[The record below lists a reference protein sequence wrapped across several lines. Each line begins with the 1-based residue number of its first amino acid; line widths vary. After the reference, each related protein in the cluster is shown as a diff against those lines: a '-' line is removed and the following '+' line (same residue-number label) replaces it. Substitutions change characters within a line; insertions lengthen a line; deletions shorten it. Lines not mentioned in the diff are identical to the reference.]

1 MKPFVR
7 TLLIL
12 LVLLLSP
19 RPAHAYLDPGA
30 GSVLLQILLGGV
42 AGLLVVIRLWW
53 RNLLAFF
60 GLESKNE
67 PEKGSAES
75 KSPDP

>member
-7 TLLIL
+7 ILLIV

-19 RPAHAYLDPGA
+19 HPAHAYLDPGA

-42 AGLLVVIRLWW
+42 AGLLVMIRLWW
-53 RNLLAFF
+53 RNLLALF

-67 PEKGSAES
+67 SEKSADES
-75 KSPDP
+75 KSTDP

>member
-1 MKPFVR
+1 MK
-7 TLLIL
+7 L
-12 LVLLLSP
+12 LVSLLSFWLLFWSSP
-19 RPAHAYLDPGA
+19 HAAHAYLDPGA

-60 GLESKNE
+60 GFE
-67 PEKGSAES
+67 PKPEPQETDAENQS
-75 KSPDP
+75 TKP